1 MSDARVPSEPGD
13 LSLRT
18 RPPRVMRLSRRAL
31 LIAAALAGLATVGAV
46 AFVISFKPA
55 RQDDAPKLVVA
66 GAPPEA
72 LRRLPADYV
81 GPRLGPPL
89 PGDLGRPMLAAEDR
103 SGEPAPGANPTLA
116 VQPPAP
122 DPWLRSSLFLAQS
135 RAARPA
141 ASSELA
147 SAQDAAPTEPAMHG
161 LQAGTMIPAALI
173 TGVRSDA
180 PGQVLAQVTRPVHDS
195 ATGQILLIPQ
205 GARLIGTY
213 ESRTTFGQRRL
224 ALVWTRL
231 TLAGGGSLRLDN
243 LPAGDSQ
250 GYAGLADHVDRR
262 WLQLFAMA
270 GLSSLLAVGA
280 ELGADDD
287 SDIVRALRR
296 GALETV
302 NGAGQQA
309 VGLGL
314 GVGPTMTLRPGTPI
328 RVILTEELRL
338 PAYEEQTP

>member
-1 MSDARVPSEPGD
+1 MSDLRVPSEPGD
-13 LSLRT
+13 LRLRT
-18 RPPRVMRLSRRAL
+18 RPPPVMRLSRSAL
-31 LIAAALAGLATVGAV
+31 LIAAALAVLATVGAV
-46 AFVISFKPA
+46 AFAISFKPA
-55 RQDDAPKLVVA
+55 LQEDAPKLVAA

-103 SGEPAPGANPTLA
+103 PVEPAPGANPTPA
-116 VQPPAP
+116 VQTPAP
-122 DPWLRSSLFLAQS
+122 DHWRRSSLFLAQS
-135 RAARPA
+135 RAAQPVA
-141 ASSELA
+141 ASEPV
-147 SAQDAAPTEPAMHG
+147 SAQDAARPELAMHG

-195 ATGQILLIPQ
+195 ATGRILLIPQ

-250 GYAGLADHVDRR
+250 GYAGLADHLDRR
-262 WLQLFAMA
+262 WSQLFTMA

-287 SDIVRALRR
+287 SDIVRSLRR

-314 GVGPTMTLRPGTPI
+314 SIGPTMTLRPGTPI
-328 RVILTEELRL
+328 RVILTEDLRL

>member
-1 MSDARVPSEPGD
+1 MSAPCSEPED
-13 LSLRT
+13 LSLRA
-18 RPPRVMRLSRRAL
+18 RPPAVMRLSRRSL
-31 LIAAALAGLATVGAV
+31 LIAAALAGLATAGAV
-46 AFVISFKPA
+46 ALAISFKPPL
-55 RQDDAPKLVVA
+55 RDDAPKPLA
-66 GAPPEA
+66 AAAPPEA
-72 LRRLPADYV
+72 VRRLPADYA
-81 GPRLGPPL
+81 GPRLGAPL
-89 PGDLGRPMLAAEDR
+89 PGDLGRPMLAAENR
-103 SGEPAPGANPTLA
+103 PAEPAPGANPAPA
-116 VQPPAP
+116 VQTHAP

-135 RAARPA
+135 RAAQPVA
-141 ASSELA
+141 TSEPV
-147 SAQDAAPTEPAMHG
+147 SAQGAARAEPVMHG
-161 LQAGTMIPAALI
+161 LQAGAMIPAALI
-173 TGVRSDA
+173 TGVRSDV

-213 ESRTTFGQRRL
+213 ESRTAFGQRRL

-231 TLAGGGSLRLDN
+231 TLPGGVSHRLDD

-250 GYAGLADHVDRR
+250 GQAGLTDHVDRR
-262 WLQLFAMA
+262 WSQLFAMA

-280 ELGADDD
+280 ELGADDG

-314 GVGPTMTLRPGTPI
+314 GVGPTMTLRPGTPL